1 MDLNKQYASLAT
13 EYLQN
18 EKKDLIWVHDTYLLL
33 VPFYLR
39 TLNINA
45 NIGLSMHSPFPSSD
59 IYKTFPFRAEVLKS
73 MMCSDLISFHVYD
86 YVKHFLTTVNRILG
100 CGTIFKKGGFIAVSS
115 HGREVMLR
123 VSHIAIEV
131 SDIHDA
137 MDSSEF
143 LKCKKLLSNQ
153 IPEMRGKYIISSYD
167 RSHPIS
173 GIRQKLQAFQ
183 GFLEK
188 FPRYRTKV
196 CLVQFMVPYNCC

>member
-1 MDLNKQYASLAT
+1 LAT

-73 MMCSDLISFHVYD
+73 MMCSDLISFH
-86 YVKHFLTTVNRILG
+86 
-100 CGTIFKKGGFIAVSS
+100 GTIFKKGGFIAVSS

-173 GIRQKLQAFQ
+173 GIR
-183 GFLEK
+183 
-188 FPRYRTKV
+188 
-196 CLVQFMVPYNCC
+196 